1 MRTMV
6 IKYRLFAIAFFGIT
20 LVLSVNKACAGL
32 DKKLN
37 EPGLVYWHG
46 DINQPKIALTFDDG
60 PNEPYTSE
68 ILDILKKYNVK
79 ATFFVLGKNVERY
92 PDTARRIVKEGH
104 VIGNHTYDHPYL
116 LVQSKSHIKYEIEK
130 AEQAIFKATHTR
142 PYLFRPPYGV
152 TNNWIYHTVKGYGYV
167 TVKWSVTGNNGG
179 KEIRN
184 NVIEK
189 DVLSRVTNGAI
200 ILLHDG
206 NKLTKG
212 ADRRTIVKALPV
224 IIESLQQKGY
234 QLVTVPQLLGIENI
248 GEAKPSVM
256 EISHHTF

>member
-1 MRTMV
+1 MSQMRTIG
-6 IKYRLFAIAFFGIT
+6 IKYRLFAITVFGIA
-20 LVLSVNKACAGL
+20 LILSVNKAYAGL
-32 DKKLN
+32 DKKRN
-37 EPGLVYWHG
+37 EVGLVYWHG

-79 ATFFVLGKNVERY
+79 ATFFVLGKNIERY
-92 PDTARRIVKEGH
+92 PDTAKRIVEEGH

-116 LVQSKSHIKYEIEK
+116 LIQSKSHIKYEIEK
-130 AEQAIFKATHTR
+130 AEQAILKATGTK

-152 TNNWIYHTVKGYGYV
+152 TDNWIYHTVKEYGYV
-167 TVKWSVTGNNGG
+167 TVEWSVTGNNGG
-179 KEIRN
+179 KEIRAD
-184 NVIEK
+184 VIEK

-206 NKLTKG
+206 DRLIKG
-212 ADRRTIVKALPV
+212 ADRRNIVKALPV

-234 QLVTVPQLLGIENI
+234 QFVTVPKLIGLEN
-248 GEAKPSVM
+248 
-256 EISHHTF
+256 